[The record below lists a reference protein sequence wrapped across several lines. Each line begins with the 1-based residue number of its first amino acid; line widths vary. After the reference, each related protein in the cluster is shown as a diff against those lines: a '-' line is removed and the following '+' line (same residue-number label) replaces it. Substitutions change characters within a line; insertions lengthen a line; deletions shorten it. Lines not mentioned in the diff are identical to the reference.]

1 MQVSLPVIRRLYHR
15 GRDRVQNDTQAVL
28 HKEGLCQPLVLHRS
42 FDSTHTYLAQEPTS
56 GISAEFAAEPAV
68 GPAEPLV
75 EPPFPARLFPAR
87 SVLVRLFPA
96 PPFPWLPSP
105 LPPSSLPA
113 PYPTYPLSARP
124 SSNRS
129 WRYQAPCAFFEVHSG
144 YRSTWHSGF
153 CIHEIQWVLSR
164 RMRLHLYQQEKPQA
178 RQRPMRISSRI
189 LTDVLNPGAPPA
201 RVVV

>member
-1 MQVSLPVIRRLYHR
+1 MQVSLPVIRRLCHR

-68 GPAEPLV
+68 GLVEPLV
-75 EPPFPARLFPAR
+75 EPPFPARPVPA
-87 SVLVRLFPA
+87 RLFPA
-96 PPFPWLPSP
+96 PPFP

-113 PYPTYPLSARP
+113 PYPTYPPSARP

-144 YRSTWHSGF
+144 YRSTWHLGF
-153 CIHEIQWVLSR
+153 CIHEIQ
-164 RMRLHLYQQEKPQA
+164 
-178 RQRPMRISSRI
+178 
-189 LTDVLNPGAPPA
+189 
-201 RVVV
+201 